1 MQKGFNESWKL
12 WFNLWSRR
20 WLKPKFSLVSNFTPL
35 RIWQF
40 VGSKAK
46 GRITKWVFQENKARQ
61 TFQKNK
67 YFLLPDTCAYQEV
80 NVRFSE
86 NLVCFVFLKHPLWD
100 SPFYLITDK
109 LNILFRDNRINF
121 NIFLIEIEKLSEFLI
136 FLSRFFHSVTM
147 NGKSEFLIK
156 SIPNNE
162 LRSLLIFLV
171 LYVLLMVGIL
181 LNRNLGELALV
192 SLKNSKF
199 SYTIAVAVM
208 IPNLILDK
216 NFL

>member
-1 MQKGFNESWKL
+1 M
-12 WFNLWSRR
+12 
-20 WLKPKFSLVSNFTPL
+20 
-35 RIWQF
+35 
-40 VGSKAK
+40 
-46 GRITKWVFQENKARQ
+46 
-61 TFQKNK
+61 
-67 YFLLPDTCAYQEV
+67 
-80 NVRFSE
+80 
-86 NLVCFVFLKHPLWD
+86 
-100 SPFYLITDK
+100 
-109 LNILFRDNRINF
+109 NF
-121 NIFLIEIEKLSEFLI
+121 NIFLLKIEKLSEFLT

-156 SIPNNE
+156 SIPNE

-216 NFL
+216 NFP